1 MRFELKKI
9 KSGRYKGQWRFAIVA
24 GNNEQID
31 PRQPYNTKASALHAV
46 GLIRG
51 MQDAPLKVIE

>member
-24 GNNEQID
+24 GNNEPID
-31 PRQPYNTKASALHAV
+31 ARQPYNSKQGALHAID
-46 GLIRG
+46 LIRG
-51 MQDAPLKVIE
+51 MKDAPLKVIE

>member
-1 MRFELKKI
+1 MNFVLKKI

-24 GNNEQID
+24 ANNEPID
-31 PRQPYNTKASALHAV
+31 PRQPYNSKGGALHAID
-46 GLIRG
+46 LIRG